1 MMNRFIA
8 FFAVLLLAACASP
21 ALKMTPQE
29 IQSLSDERLCS
40 IHNGY
45 DREPRVEAEVN
56 RRRLICDPYVRECL
70 ARGNQPGTEAMG
82 FCVATLRENARLRAE
97 RAHDD
102 FYFMN
107 GYHHHYHRGSGVGIG
122 VGF

>member
-1 MMNRFIA
+1 MNRFLAIA
-8 FFAVLLLAACASP
+8 AVLFLAACASP

-29 IQSLSDERLCS
+29 ISALNDDRLCS

-56 RRRLICDPYVRECL
+56 RRRLICDRHVRECL
-70 ARGNQPGTEAMG
+70 NRGNQPGTEAMG
-82 FCVATLRENARLRAE
+82 FCVATLRENERLRYEASRE
-97 RAHDD
+97 DM
-102 FYFMN
+102 FIMN
-107 GYHHHYHRGSGVGIG
+107 RVHHHGTGVGVG

>member
-1 MMNRFIA
+1 MTRFIA
-8 FFAVLLLAACASP
+8 FAAVLFLAACASP

-29 IQSLSDERLCS
+29 ISALSDERLCS

-56 RRRLICDPYVRECL
+56 RRRVICDRHVRECL

-82 FCVATLRENARLRAE
+82 FCVAMLRENQRLQYEANRA
-97 RAHDD
+97 DM
-102 FYFMN
+102 YYMN
-107 GYHHHYHRGSGVGIG
+107 GLYHPYHRRGTGVGIG

>member
-1 MMNRFIA
+1 MKSVVAIA
-8 FFAVLLLAACASP
+8 AVLFLAACASP

-29 IQSLSDERLCS
+29 IQSLNDSRLCS

-56 RRRLICDPYVRECL
+56 RRNLICDPYVRECL

-82 FCVATLRENARLRAE
+82 FCVAMMRENQRLRYEAS
-97 RAHDD
+97 RNDM
-102 FYFMN
+102 YFMN
-107 GYHHHYHRGSGVGIG
+107 GIHHRHYRGTGVGIG
-122 VGF
+122 VGL